1 MHHRKITCWLA
12 KISISNQ
19 LDIWISSNPALG
31 NSAWTLGIS
40 IHFTNNI
47 KFIFVVLFLAASLEQ
62 SINSN
67 NTGSQLILTDEEE
80 LVLFGGQGTVFT
92 SSDGKVDKKKTTLS
106 EPTKSGKNWT
116 PHKINPIFDILEAY
130 IVSMRLLHVN

>member
-1 MHHRKITCWLA
+1 MHHRTITYWLA
-12 KISISNQ
+12 KILFQINLIFGSPQI
-19 LDIWISSNPALG
+19 LRLATLLG
-31 NSAWTLGIS
+31 LLVSQFVLLITLNS
-40 IHFTNNI
+40 FCC
-47 KFIFVVLFLAASLEQ
+47 VVLAASLEQ

-106 EPTKSGKNWT
+106 EPTKSGKDWT
-116 PHKINPIFDILEAY
+116 PHKINPMFDILEAY